1 MRSNGHERPR
11 GGRYLKYRPPGLYF
25 ISVPHRSRTPHAAG
39 HLAGIGDQISAAT
52 AGLDPHAGAQA
63 GAARRPRR
71 DLHRELPQQCRPP
84 APSLRVIVAEGAM
97 ISTRRPLTRRR
108 GRRGRP
114 PRGDRGRRRASGRVG
129 CHGLACWERGR
140 TAMGMGTAVREKPS
154 LGGLRRGK
162 WVVVPQLK
170 SSLSSGPA
178 PAWGMTAV
186 LHWQV

>member
-1 MRSNGHERPR
+1 M
-11 GGRYLKYRPPGLYF
+11 KYRPPGRYF
-25 ISVPHRSRTPHAAG
+25 ICRPPRSSGTPRRWPPGRDWGADVRRH
-39 HLAGIGDQISAAT
+39 
-52 AGLDPHAGAQA
+52 GLERELNTCQVRFPGPIHHAGARVE
-63 GAARRPRR
+63 AARRRRR
-71 DLHRELPQQCRPP
+71 DHHRELPQQCRPP
-84 APSLRVIVAEGAM
+84 APSLRVMVAEGAM
-97 ISTRRPLTRRR
+97 ISARRPLTRRR

-140 TAMGMGTAVREKPS
+140 TATGMGTAGREKPS